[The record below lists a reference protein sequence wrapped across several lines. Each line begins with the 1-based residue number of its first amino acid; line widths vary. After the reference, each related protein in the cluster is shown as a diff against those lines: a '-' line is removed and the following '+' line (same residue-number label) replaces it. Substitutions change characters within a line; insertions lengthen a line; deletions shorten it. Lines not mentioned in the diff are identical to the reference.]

1 MYNDVFDTFGVDQAS
16 AGVERGDVF
25 GGFDVQNEPS
35 GPRFTPGAYGWHWP
49 LTLLSIVLVS
59 GLSFLMAFLTKGV
72 QERSVWLMGLIF
84 MVPAGALFLAAMSME
99 FAIGAMTPKVSR
111 PVQIRTA
118 AIATAATFLV
128 ACLCD
133 AIYLFGGFVGECS
146 DNLLFLV
153 YETGSTG
160 GTPTDRAVMEVL
172 DELQARAG
180 SDVQAGLFMFDR
192 STAARNSTVPL
203 GDFDDEQ
210 RDKMYNALINGH
222 CYQATAYGVEKAYQ
236 MVEQSGTDRATKIII
251 ICDEPIVYTPDASQ
265 ARLDRDVEWMKSL
278 DIALYYM
285 GKGETDEGMYYVTS
299 QTGGFVVSDFTADNV
314 LENLRRIT
322 KNDGDMLRADTTSA
336 KVLTGVMLILE
347 GLTIGLGLMLLL
359 SVTGQKRVQAII
371 SPLLAI
377 AAFLL
382 VKIVPVGD
390 TVPQWVLEGAAFSL
404 LGIVF
409 MKRNSASY
417 AKRTMAG
424 RSVAEVG
431 PDSFSADGF

>member
-1 MYNDVFDTFGVDQAS
+1 
-16 AGVERGDVF
+16 
-25 GGFDVQNEPS
+25 
-35 GPRFTPGAYGWHWP
+35 
-49 LTLLSIVLVS
+49 
-59 GLSFLMAFLTKGV
+59 
-72 QERSVWLMGLIF
+72 
-84 MVPAGALFLAAMSME
+84 
-99 FAIGAMTPKVSR
+99 
-111 PVQIRTA
+111 
-118 AIATAATFLV
+118 
-128 ACLCD
+128 
-133 AIYLFGGFVGECS
+133 
-146 DNLLFLV
+146 
-153 YETGSTG
+153 
-160 GTPTDRAVMEVL
+160 MEVL

-192 STAARNSTVPL
+192 STADRNSTVPL

-222 CYQATAYGVEKAYQ
+222 CYQATAYGADKAYQ
-236 MVEQSGTDRATKIII
+236 MVEQSGTDRATKIIC
-251 ICDEPIVYTPDASQ
+251 ICDEPIAYIPNPTQ
-265 ARLDRDVEWMKSL
+265 ARLDQDVEWMKSL
-278 DIALYYM
+278 DIALYHM

-336 KVLTGVMLILE
+336 KILTGVMLSLE
-347 GLTIGLGLMLLL
+347 GLVIGLGLMLLL

-424 RSVAEVG
+424 RSVAKVG